1 MLAET
6 FEDTRMKFIAEKV
19 GHHPVELAY
28 HAEGDEWEL
37 SATSAGKTKF
47 WGVVHWYKITNEFMT
62 LELGKSLEIVP
73 QGITRLRIGGD
84 HFTWYVA

>member
-1 MLAET
+1 
-6 FEDTRMKFIAEKV
+6 
-19 GHHPVELAY
+19 
-28 HAEGDEWEL
+28 
-37 SATSAGKTKF
+37 
-47 WGVVHWYKITNEFMT
+47 MT